1 MAGIIQLH
9 DSLELQ
15 PRGSLVEDVVGYE
28 TEQYRSQTEAPIRK
42 LTVDLIKTYRKIN
55 DVRTI
60 HTYMCVVPT
69 VVGGWEVCGCG
80 RFVVFYDEIRSE
92 QTHVSM
98 YCILHVHVY
107 PVSHMY

>member
-60 HTYMCVVPT
+60 HTYMYLL
-69 VVGGWEVCGCG
+69 VGGWEVCSCGC
-80 RFVVFYDEIRSE
+80 FVVFCDGIRSE
-92 QTHVSM
+92 QAHVSM
-98 YCILHVHVY
+98 YSVLHVY
-107 PVSHMY
+107 PVLHMYCVM